1 MSQRHVPAPRKVLL
15 QGFRGNGNE
24 LDESVK
30 QFPLNGAGRI
40 GRLLSGVQFSTI
52 RVTRGKERWE
62 SSKYSDVSRCF
73 QARSRELPKPLY
85 L

>member
-30 QFPLNGAGRI
+30 QFPLNGAGRT
-40 GRLLSGVQFSTI
+40 GRLLSGVQFSTHQGDKRKREVGVI
-52 RVTRGKERWE
+52 QAF
-62 SSKYSDVSRCF
+62 RCF
-73 QARSRELPKPLY
+73 
-85 L
+85 